1 MASNFAGR
9 NAEIWIG
16 QVTDPEK
23 GKWQD
28 SLEKNYKKGDKI
40 YSHRVR
46 VRIVGYH
53 LTDDLKD
60 EELPLAHVCLPP
72 NVSTVG
78 GCGETLQ
85 YQGGEVVIGTWL
97 DEDKQQPVITGTLY
111 MPEFLSYEIA
121 SSELKDLSVGT
132 RFAPYQGLT
141 AGPGKDKLTGIS
153 EGRPTMFNFDGEL
166 TAANIFND
174 KKTTESDV
182 DQEIRCS
189 TNEIAKITGKMREF
203 TKTLQRLQ
211 ALNEFDTYLDP
222 LSGAFIDIQSEIKQT
237 ASEIHGT
244 MTGLVRRG
252 RSWLIQESVGKLNK
266 TLRDRVDKFNQFTTG
281 QATKNLEDL
290 IFCNVNKITDELL
303 DYLEGSLENMVGSIL
318 DIPACAIENF
328 LGDMFGQI
336 LNILDND
343 LGGLFQQLNNING
356 GGIALPSE
364 IFSKAIKFS
373 NIITSVL
380 GCDEV
385 SCPPEPTSFNYKYG
399 IQKGIEDS
407 FDKIIGKASLNK
419 LINPLLDN
427 LDKAIPASPS
437 RPDCSTNVL
446 RCGPPTVN
454 FIGGEGQGVTGSAI
468 VNALGNI
475 IGVAIGGPGSGFT
488 SPPLLTFSDSCG
500 NGSAAGGFAR
510 INENGEVKDVVI
522 TNSGS
527 NFLPNTVE
535 TTLNEDGTLTEK
547 EVIPNPNEN
556 YDGEISYVTT
566 LDDVFVQSGGLNYE
580 DNDTVTVVG
589 DVVENVTTPTGAE
602 ITGAETTGTGTTRT
616 GTTGTGTAEVELT
629 IRDGRILDAT
639 VVNGG
644 FGFTD
649 LPDIRINTD
658 TGVGAVLLPV
668 LKFTKVE
675 DAQSITQISQE
686 AVITV
691 ISCIQK

>member
-1 MASNFAGR
+1 M
-9 NAEIWIG
+9 
-16 QVTDPEK
+16 
-23 GKWQD
+23 
-28 SLEKNYKKGDKI
+28 
-40 YSHRVR
+40 
-46 VRIVGYH
+46 
-53 LTDDLKD
+53 
-60 EELPLAHVCLPP
+60 
-72 NVSTVG
+72 
-78 GCGETLQ
+78 
-85 YQGGEVVIGTWL
+85 
-97 DEDKQQPVITGTLY
+97 
-111 MPEFLSYEIA
+111 
-121 SSELKDLSVGT
+121 
-132 RFAPYQGLT
+132 
-141 AGPGKDKLTGIS
+141 
-153 EGRPTMFNFDGEL
+153 
-166 TAANIFND
+166 
-174 KKTTESDV
+174 
-182 DQEIRCS
+182 
-189 TNEIAKITGKMREF
+189 
-203 TKTLQRLQ
+203 
-211 ALNEFDTYLDP
+211 
-222 LSGAFIDIQSEIKQT
+222 
-237 ASEIHGT
+237 
-244 MTGLVRRG
+244 
-252 RSWLIQESVGKLNK
+252 
-266 TLRDRVDKFNQFTTG
+266 
-281 QATKNLEDL
+281 
-290 IFCNVNKITDELL
+290 
-303 DYLEGSLENMVGSIL
+303 
-318 DIPACAIENF
+318 
-328 LGDMFGQI
+328 
-336 LNILDND
+336 LDN
-343 LGGLFQQLNNING
+343 I
-356 GGIALPSE
+356 
-364 IFSKAIKFS
+364 
-373 NIITSVL
+373 
-380 GCDEV
+380 
-385 SCPPEPTSFNYKYG
+385 
-399 IQKGIEDS
+399 
-407 FDKIIGKASLNK
+407 
-419 LINPLLDN
+419 DN
-427 LDKAIPASPS
+427 AIPASPS

-589 DVVENVTTPTGAE
+589 DVVENVTTPTG
-602 ITGAETTGTGTTRT
+602 
-616 GTTGTGTAEVELT
+616 TGTAEVELT

>member
-1 MASNFAGR
+1 M
-9 NAEIWIG
+9 
-16 QVTDPEK
+16 
-23 GKWQD
+23 
-28 SLEKNYKKGDKI
+28 
-40 YSHRVR
+40 
-46 VRIVGYH
+46 
-53 LTDDLKD
+53 
-60 EELPLAHVCLPP
+60 
-72 NVSTVG
+72 
-78 GCGETLQ
+78 
-85 YQGGEVVIGTWL
+85 
-97 DEDKQQPVITGTLY
+97 
-111 MPEFLSYEIA
+111 
-121 SSELKDLSVGT
+121 
-132 RFAPYQGLT
+132 
-141 AGPGKDKLTGIS
+141 
-153 EGRPTMFNFDGEL
+153 
-166 TAANIFND
+166 
-174 KKTTESDV
+174 
-182 DQEIRCS
+182 
-189 TNEIAKITGKMREF
+189 
-203 TKTLQRLQ
+203 
-211 ALNEFDTYLDP
+211 
-222 LSGAFIDIQSEIKQT
+222 
-237 ASEIHGT
+237 
-244 MTGLVRRG
+244 
-252 RSWLIQESVGKLNK
+252 
-266 TLRDRVDKFNQFTTG
+266 
-281 QATKNLEDL
+281 
-290 IFCNVNKITDELL
+290 
-303 DYLEGSLENMVGSIL
+303 
-318 DIPACAIENF
+318 
-328 LGDMFGQI
+328 
-336 LNILDND
+336 
-343 LGGLFQQLNNING
+343 
-356 GGIALPSE
+356 
-364 IFSKAIKFS
+364 
-373 NIITSVL
+373 
-380 GCDEV
+380 
-385 SCPPEPTSFNYKYG
+385 
-399 IQKGIEDS
+399 
-407 FDKIIGKASLNK
+407 
-419 LINPLLDN
+419 LDN